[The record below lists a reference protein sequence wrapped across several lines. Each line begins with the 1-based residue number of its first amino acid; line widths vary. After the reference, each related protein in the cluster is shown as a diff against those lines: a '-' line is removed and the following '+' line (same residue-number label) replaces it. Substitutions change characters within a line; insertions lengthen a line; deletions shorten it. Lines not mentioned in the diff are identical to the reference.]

1 MRRNSSTPLLVV
13 ALWWQNCGRSLEEA
27 QGQRRLVS
35 FGGGMTLS
43 GSQGSCGRGG
53 SGGQGSPGDV
63 CEISSDES
71 DCDDAASLPPGR
83 GPLNARTAGDG
94 LKNTSKR
101 GRFEGTGR
109 SGSRGKGGRG
119 STGIRSLVSPSL
131 EAFERLFSGEE
142 FPVGSPVVP
151 RNPRFGGVGLG
162 GVQNTDRGAEG
173 GRVASAVKSGGG
185 ASEGFEIALT
195 RVVRAPR
202 RTSNSSSTPSRKS
215 EEAVAKRRQAPCT
228 SSSKGSASDE
238 ESDGPSDG

>member
-1 MRRNSSTPLLVV
+1 
-13 ALWWQNCGRSLEEA
+13 
-27 QGQRRLVS
+27 
-35 FGGGMTLS
+35 MTLS
-43 GSQGSCGRGG
+43 GSQGSCGGGG
-53 SGGQGSPGDV
+53 SGGQGSPGDI

-94 LKNTSKR
+94 LKMSNSKR

-119 STGIRSLVSPSL
+119 GPGTRSLLSPSL

-142 FPVGSPVVP
+142 FPVGSPVVA
-151 RNPRFGGVGLG
+151 RNPRSGGVSSR
-162 GVQNTDRGAEG
+162 GVQNTDRGTAG

-185 ASEGFEIALT
+185 ASDGFEIALT

-202 RTSNSSSTPSRKS
+202 RSCNSSSAPARKAG
-215 EEAVAKRRQAPCT
+215 EEVATHTQAPCT
-228 SSSKGSASDE
+228 SSSSGSASDE
-238 ESDGPSDG
+238 ESDGPSNG